1 MIDALIAPPPLS
13 VVAPAATEPAEPHE
27 PLEVGQPLEPL
38 DALGDRICAG
48 AVQLAAATASWLR
61 LVAEFDEREGWGG
74 VGITSCAHW
83 LAWKCALTP
92 GTARQHVRVARAL
105 RNLPLTSAAFSAGE
119 LSYSKVRALTRVAEP
134 GTEAELVEFARHAT
148 ASQVE
153 RTVRAWRRADDVD
166 SGRVAE
172 RRRFSWWIED
182 DGMVSVQIRME
193 AEQGAEFLAAIES
206 LAERDARRERAARRR
221 AQAALADGPEL
232 AGVQEPEGSVAG
244 GGSRPAGDGD
254 AAPAGGDSSNGGAAA
269 GGTLSP
275 RVPRQHRGVAGD
287 PPAEDPPAED
297 AVEPLAVTTERR
309 CRAMTQL
316 AAAAADA
323 DRRAGDP
330 PRREVV
336 VVVDAAVLADD
347 EAAGRAALEGGPAL
361 TPAQARRL
369 ACDAAVTAIVTDGPE
384 VLAQGRSRRYAT
396 RAQRRALLLR
406 DGGCAR
412 PGCEET
418 RPERLHA
425 HHLRHWLH
433 GGRTDVSNLVLL
445 CDVDH
450 GLVHDHDLVLS
461 RREGRLVAVAPDGGR
476 PWSETAE
483 RFRGTAGDG
492 LTSLL
497 PHPDLLPAALPSD
510 GERMDLQHAVWAL
523 MAHRDLVR
531 RRAA

>member
-1 MIDALIAPPPLS
+1 MIDALVTPPPLS
-13 VVAPAATEPAEPHE
+13 VVADATEQVE
-27 PLEVGQPLEPL
+27 PLES
-38 DALGDRICAG
+38 LGDRIRAG
-48 AVQLAAATASWLR
+48 AVQLAAATAAWLR
-61 LVAEFDEREGWGG
+61 LVAEFDEREGWRGI
-74 VGITSCAHW
+74 GITSCAHW

-105 RNLPLTSAAFSAGE
+105 RELPLISAAFSAGE

-166 SGRVAE
+166 AGRVAD

-182 DGMVSVQIRME
+182 DGMISVQVRME
-193 AEQGAEFLAAIES
+193 AEHGAEFLAAIES
-206 LAERDARRERAARRR
+206 LAERDARRDRAARAKAR
-221 AQAALADGPEL
+221 AVEADGPRPAMA
-232 AGVQEPEGSVAG
+232 AGVSAEAG
-244 GGSRPAGDGD
+244 AGVPTGAHAGPGVPT
-254 AAPAGGDSSNGGAAA
+254 AADPAGGTAA
-269 GGTLSP
+269 GGATAI
-275 RVPRQHRGVAGD
+275 GDVA
-287 PPAEDPPAED
+287 AEDGSAVDPTAAD
-297 AVEPLAVTTERR
+297 TVEPLAVTTERR
-309 CRAMTQL
+309 CRAMTLL

-450 GLVHDHDLVLS
+450 GLVHDHDLALS
-461 RREGRLVAVAPDGGR
+461 RRGGRLVAVAPDGGR
-476 PWSETAE
+476 PWEDTAE
-483 RFRGTAGDG
+483 RFRGTAAEG
-492 LTSLL
+492 LTALL
-497 PHPDLLPAALPSD
+497 PPPHLLPAALPSD
-510 GERMDLQHAVWAL
+510 GERMDLRHVVWAL
-523 MAHRDLVR
+523 MAHRDVVR

>member
-1 MIDALIAPPPLS
+1 MIETTTSLSPPSTEPGG
-13 VVAPAATEPAEPHE
+13 VAP
-27 PLEVGQPLEPL
+27 LEE
-38 DALGDRICAG
+38 LGDRICAG
-48 AVQLAAATASWLR
+48 AVQLAAATSAWLR
-61 LVAEFDEREGWGG
+61 LVAEFDERGGWHG

-83 LAWKCALTP
+83 LAWRCALTP

-105 RNLPLTSAAFSAGE
+105 RGLPATAAAFASGE

-166 SGRVAE
+166 AGRVRD
-172 RRRFSWWIED
+172 RRRFSWWTED
-182 DGMVSVQIRME
+182 DGMISIQLRME
-193 AEQGAEFLAAIES
+193 PEHGTELLAAVES
-206 LAERDARRERAARRR
+206 IAERDARRERAARKRS
-221 AQAALADGPEL
+221 D
-232 AGVQEPEGSVAG
+232 AG
-244 GGSRPAGDGD
+244 
-254 AAPAGGDSSNGGAAA
+254 
-269 GGTLSP
+269 
-275 RVPRQHRGVAGD
+275 
-287 PPAEDPPAED
+287 AED
-297 AVEPLAVTTERR
+297 ADGGTTDEVVPLAVSTERR
-309 CRAMTQL
+309 CRALTQL
-316 AAAAADA
+316 AAAAAEA

-369 ACDAAVTAIVTDGPE
+369 ACDAAVTAIVTDGAQ
-384 VLAQGRSRRYAT
+384 VLAQGRARRYAT
-396 RAQRRALLLR
+396 RAQRRALLVR

-418 RPERLHA
+418 RIERLHA
-425 HHLRHWLH
+425 HHLRSWLA

-445 CDVDH
+445 CDVCH
-450 GLVHDHDLVLS
+450 GLVHDHDLLLS
-461 RREGRLVAVAPDGGR
+461 RVRGRLVVVDPEGRRLWDTGDVATVTR
-476 PWSETAE
+476 LRS
-483 RFRGTAGDG
+483 RGTAGDP
-492 LTSLL
+492 LDDLL
-497 PHPDLLPAALPSD
+497 PHRDDLPPTLPSD

-523 MAHRDLVR
+523 MAHRDVVR

>member
-1 MIDALIAPPPLS
+1 MSARRGRHSSDGSAEPSGGADLLELSDPSVTLEHMIEPTVSLPPSTDESGGPEPLS
-13 VVAPAATEPAEPHE
+13 D
-27 PLEVGQPLEPL
+27 LG
-38 DALGDRICAG
+38 DLGDRICAG
-48 AVQLAAATASWLR
+48 AVRLAAATAAWLL

-83 LAWKCALTP
+83 LAWKCSLTP
-92 GTARQHVRVARAL
+92 GTARQHVRVARAM
-105 RNLPLTSAAFSAGE
+105 RRLPAVTAAFTAGE

-153 RTVRAWRRADDVD
+153 RTVRAWRRSDDVD
-166 SGRVAE
+166 AGRVAD

-182 DGMVSVQIRME
+182 DGMVTVQIRME
-193 AEQGAEFLAAIES
+193 PEPGAQFLAAIES
-206 LAERDARRERAARRR
+206 LAERDARRERAARKR
-221 AQAALADGPEL
+221 AAAEGGLPAAPEAADGVE
-232 AGVQEPEGSVAG
+232 
-244 GGSRPAGDGD
+244 
-254 AAPAGGDSSNGGAAA
+254 
-269 GGTLSP
+269 TLP
-275 RVPRQHRGVAGD
+275 
-287 PPAEDPPAED
+287 
-297 AVEPLAVTTERR
+297 VTTERR
-309 CRAMTQL
+309 CRALTQL

-347 EAAGRAALEGGPAL
+347 EAAGRAHLEGGPAL
-361 TPAQARRL
+361 SPTQARRL
-369 ACDAAVTAIVTDGPE
+369 ACDAAITAVVTEGGE
-384 VLAQGRSRRYAT
+384 VLAQGRARRYAT
-396 RAQRRALLLR
+396 RAQRRALLVR

-418 RPERLHA
+418 RIERLHA

-433 GGRTDVSNLVLL
+433 GGRTDVSNMVLL

-450 GLVHDHDLVLS
+450 GLAHDEELIMS
-461 RREGRLVAVAPDGGR
+461 RRGRELVVRDRHGR
-476 PWSETAE
+476 RIWASADADQLATVIPLRS
-483 RFRGTAGDG
+483 RGTAADD
-492 LTSLL
+492 LT
-497 PHPDLLPAALPSD
+497 DLLPPDRPLPDQLPSD

-523 MAHRDLVR
+523 IAHRDLVR

>member
-1 MIDALIAPPPLS
+1 MIDALVTPLPLS
-13 VVAPAATEPAEPHE
+13 VVAPAAVEPVEPRQPVESVE
-27 PLEVGQPLEPL
+27 PIE
-38 DALGDRICAG
+38 ALGDRICAG

-83 LAWKCALTP
+83 LAWKCSLTP

-105 RNLPLTSAAFSAGE
+105 RGLPLTSAAFSAGE

-166 SGRVAE
+166 AGRVAD
-172 RRRFSWWIED
+172 RRRFSWWTED
-182 DGMVSVQIRME
+182 DGMISVQVRLE
-193 AEQGAEFLAAIES
+193 AEHGAEFLAAIES

-221 AQAALADGPEL
+221 TQAALAGAPELADGPEPAGGPEL
-232 AGVQEPEGSVAG
+232 AGDVAG
-244 GGSRPAGDGD
+244 G
-254 AAPAGGDSSNGGAAA
+254 
-269 GGTLSP
+269 
-275 RVPRQHRGVAGD
+275 VPG
-287 PPAEDPPAED
+287 PAEDE
-297 AVEPLAVTTERR
+297 VEPRAVTTERR

-361 TPAQARRL
+361 TPSQARRL

-461 RREGRLVAVAPDGGR
+461 RRGGRLIAVAPDGGR
-476 PWSETAE
+476 PWSDTGE
-483 RFRGTAGDG
+483 RFRGTAADG

-497 PHPDLLPAALPSD
+497 PSPHLLPAALPSD
-510 GERMDLQHAVWAL
+510 GERMDLQHVVWAL